1 MKNKYVIVIG
11 ASAGGT
17 VVLPDLLRQ
26 LTAIMDFPIFVV
38 LHLTRRSIGELIVKR
53 LQKNT
58 AFTCTIPR
66 HREEIKARHVYLAPP
81 DHHMMVKKDQIM
93 ISHGPMENRYRPS
106 VDTLFR
112 SAAAHFGQRVIG
124 IVLSGMLEDG
134 AAGMAAIR
142 RSGGICVVQDPNEAQ
157 YPDMPQAVLSG
168 LKPDVMM
175 PTKEIAP
182 AIDKLISKRKIKKA
196 RVPEDI
202 IREAEIAEKVYV
214 GIDRVEGLGEP
225 SVFSC
230 PDCGGRLWEIDHN
243 GVSGYRCHAG
253 HAYTEDSLLGN
264 MEATTESALWIA
276 LRILEERRNLM
287 KKMGDKEKQNGRN
300 KMSQAF
306 SKRSREL
313 QSQIEHLRSLLI
325 SEKTK

>member
-1 MKNKYVIVIG
+1 MKNKYIIVIG

-17 VVLPDLLRQ
+17 VVLPGLLRQ
-26 LTAIMDFPIFVV
+26 LTEIMDFPIFVV
-38 LHLTRRSIGELIVKR
+38 LHLTRQPIGKLVLQR

-58 AFTCTIPR
+58 TFTCTIPR
-66 HREEIKARHVYLAPP
+66 HGDRIGASHIYLAPP
-81 DHHMMVKKDQIM
+81 DYHMMVKKDQIL

-112 SAAAHFGQRVIG
+112 SAAAHFGPRVIG

-134 AAGMAAIR
+134 AAGMSAIR

-168 LKPDVMM
+168 LKPDVML
-175 PTKEIAP
+175 PANEIAP
-182 AIDKLISKRKIKKA
+182 AISKLVSKRKIRK
-196 RVPEDI
+196 RRIPEDVI
-202 IREAEIAEKVYV
+202 KEAEIAEKVYV
-214 GIDRVEGLGEP
+214 GIDHVEGLGEP

-243 GVSGYRCHAG
+243 GVSNYRCHAG
-253 HAYTEDSLLGN
+253 HAYTEDSLLGT

-287 KKMGDKEKQNGRN
+287 KKMGDKEKQNGRH
-300 KMSQAF
+300 KMSQAY

-313 QSQIEHLRSLLI
+313 QVQIDHLRSLLI
-325 SEKTK
+325 GEKTK